1 MDFLDSDPT
10 LLYQEWKVLVQI
22 LTSTATTR
30 GSGNVSYINIDAFFL
45 FTHTDMYS
53 VQILLLQN
61 EEVPLILYW
70 GCLQDMHVTFID
82 GKL

>member
-1 MDFLDSDPT
+1 M
-10 LLYQEWKVLVQI
+10 Y
-22 LTSTATTR
+22 
-30 GSGNVSYINIDAFFL
+30 FFL
-45 FTHTDMYS
+45 FTPYTDMYS